1 MFIWKSGLLVAG
13 CALTASAAMVAA
25 AGSWVTAGFGGRSL
39 DTATT
44 ALWVQA
50 APQLAKA
57 SIGTKT
63 GDENFWLSAL
73 EQPAQSL
80 NGLALNGLA
89 LNGLALGGLVA
100 SAETGAAHRVAPGDR
115 ISISGKANG
124 AQDLEVVDVRPI
136 DTGVLPVAAG
146 TVPAPRLILVTCK
159 TVGDTEKS
167 SGRIVRFI
175 LEDTASNTQPA
186 TGANHKAL

>member
-1 MFIWKSGLLVAG
+1 MFIWKSGLLLAG
-13 CALTASAAMVAA
+13 CALAASAVMVAA
-25 AGSWVTAGFGGRSL
+25 AGTWVPAGFSGRSL
-39 DTATT
+39 GTATT
-44 ALWVQA
+44 AHWVQS

-57 SIGTKT
+57 DTGAKA

-80 NGLALNGLA
+80 S
-89 LNGLALGGLVA
+89 GLVA

-146 TVPAPRLILVTCK
+146 TLPAPRLILVTCK
-159 TVGDTEKS
+159 TIGKTLGNADKS

-175 LEDTASNTQPA
+175 LEDVAVNTEPA
-186 TGANHKAL
+186 TGAIHKAL